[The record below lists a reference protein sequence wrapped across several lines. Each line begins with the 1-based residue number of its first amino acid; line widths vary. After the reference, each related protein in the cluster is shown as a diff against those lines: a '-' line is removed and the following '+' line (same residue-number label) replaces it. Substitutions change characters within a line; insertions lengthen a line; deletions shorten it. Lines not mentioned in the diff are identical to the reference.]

1 MLYLLTPQLKLRRE
15 IGMSRSAKRDTVQLL
30 SYLNE
35 CGVILCM
42 LTYAGEL
49 CHGCRLS
56 PAYLSVKGD
65 DATSSDPRKVDI
77 QLFTEALKCA
87 VIVMTSTEHAQQMC
101 SDCNV

>member
-1 MLYLLTPQLKLRRE
+1 M
-15 IGMSRSAKRDTVQLL
+15 L

-35 CGVILCM
+35 CGVILRM

-56 PAYLSVKGD
+56 SCLPEREKCVCVGKGKEGD
-65 DATSSDPRKVDI
+65 VDATSSDPRKVDI

-87 VIVMTSTEHAQQMC
+87 VIVMTWAEHARQMC
-101 SDCNV
+101 SDCNMQFATDGA

>member
-1 MLYLLTPQLKLRRE
+1 MLRRE
-15 IGMSRSAKRDTVQLL
+15 IGMSRSVKRDTVQLL

-56 PAYLSVKGD
+56 PCLPERERGD

-87 VIVMTSTEHAQQMC
+87 VIVMTSAEHARQMC
-101 SDCNV
+101 SDCNM